1 MSALFYQRCVVHQD
15 REAAVRCP
23 ECSRFYCREC
33 VTEHLGRMVCA
44 HCVAQ
49 SKVDPA
55 SRRSSL
61 AAWGALSLTG
71 FLFAWLVFYYLG
83 MGLARIPASFHG
95 GAP

>member
-1 MSALFYQRCVVHQD
+1 MSPLFYQRCVIHQD

-49 SKVDPA
+49 SKAGPA
-55 SRRSSL
+55 IRRSSL
-61 AAWGALSLTG
+61 AVWGALSLTG

>member
-1 MSALFYQRCVVHQD
+1 VSALFHQRCVIHQD

-23 ECSRFYCREC
+23 GCSRFYCREC

-44 HCVAQ
+44 HCVAK